1 MILNVLLKSI
11 GNRWLYYSP
20 SRNLLS
26 RGMETSSFS
35 IYCTTRAIGLRTD
48 MLVIIQVYEA
58 LRIRRNS
65 CSDTA
70 EFTWFHLEYR

>member
-1 MILNVLLKSI
+1 MVTILTIEELIKQKNESI
-11 GNRWLYYSP
+11 IDF
-20 SRNLLS
+20 NLLYD
-26 RGMETSSFS
+26 ETHWTPHR
-35 IYCTTRAIGLRTD
+35 Y
-48 MLVIIQVYEA
+48 MLIIIQVYEA